1 MSTFFQSKKV
11 IVAAK
16 EMVSVKTFKKWS
28 FSKYFDYKLDD
39 DNRIEEIKCI
49 PCHQKWSEIVAE
61 SKKSGNFVVWY
72 LVTVSNIG
80 CPTVA
85 FHLSWESGNDMFNP
99 CKVLAHPKI
108 WRINGLMRENMEG
121 PKLNLESIDCVL

>member
-1 MSTFFQSKKV
+1 MSTFFRSKKV

-49 PCHQKWSEIVAE
+49 PCHQKWSEFVAE
-61 SKKSGNFVVWY
+61 SKKKRQLRGLVLGNSIEYW
-72 LVTVSNIG
+72 LPNR
-80 CPTVA
+80 
-85 FHLSWESGNDMFNP
+85 
-99 CKVLAHPKI
+99 
-108 WRINGLMRENMEG
+108 RIPLILGVG
-121 PKLNLESIDCVL
+121 Q